1 MHITLDIGRSLYD
14 IRLHGHVFVNCDGRG
29 VPISIMKPEDR
40 KIVPE
45 GDMREGLQLWGRG
58 GSLGYDHIPLPAPE
72 HLGAGQVFDSANQPY
87 KSAGHIEGFCGR
99 FPVTRPPPEVVQ
111 RTYRRN
117 NRPRRDRR
125 SLSPGPDR
133 RPLSP
138 HHTPR
143 SPPEDLEEGE
153 IVEDKYRASNR
164 RRRSPVRAGRVV
176 KHRSARMEYVNH
188 GPRRI
193 ELGGNTTTRGR
204 GPPRSVPD
212 GMSTNSSRNGSG
224 FSSRPFHGEPDDWSY
239 TDYDRGADMMR
250 RDDNYKVPVKRR
262 LRELYEK
269 KEG

>member
-1 MHITLDIGRSLYD
+1 
-14 IRLHGHVFVNCDGRG
+14 
-29 VPISIMKPEDR
+29 
-40 KIVPE
+40 
-45 GDMREGLQLWGRG
+45 
-58 GSLGYDHIPLPAPE
+58 
-72 HLGAGQVFDSANQPY
+72 
-87 KSAGHIEGFCGR
+87 
-99 FPVTRPPPEVVQ
+99 
-111 RTYRRN
+111 
-117 NRPRRDRR
+117 
-125 SLSPGPDR
+125 
-133 RPLSP
+133 
-138 HHTPR
+138 
-143 SPPEDLEEGE
+143 
-153 IVEDKYRASNR
+153 
-164 RRRSPVRAGRVV
+164 
-176 KHRSARMEYVNH
+176 MEYVNH